1 MSQTDLFAPA
11 PGVRQ
16 DLAPG
21 AWLLPG
27 LALDEAPALLAAAQ
41 AVFAAAPPR
50 RWLTPGGRRMA
61 VAMSN
66 CGELGWI
73 SDERGYRYGPLDPES
88 GQPWP
93 AMDPSLR
100 ALAGRAAAAC
110 GFADFR
116 PDACL
121 INRYEPGTRLT
132 LHQDKDEQ
140 DFRQPIVS
148 VSLGLPAVFL
158 FGGLRRAEPCL
169 RLNLRHGDVL
179 VWGGP
184 ARLRFHG
191 VAPLSPGHHEALG
204 AQRLNFTF
212 RKAG

>member
-1 MSQTDLFAPA
+1 MSQADLFAPA

-41 AVFAAAPPR
+41 AVFAAASPR

-73 SDERGYRYGPLDPES
+73 SDERGYRYGPLDPAS

-93 AMDPSLR
+93 AMDPRLR

-110 GFADFR
+110 GFEDFR

-158 FGGLRRAEPCL
+158 FGGLRRADPCL

-191 VAPLSPGHHEALG
+191 VAPLSSGHHEALG
-204 AQRLNFTF
+204 ALRLNFTF

>member
-1 MSQTDLFAPA
+1 MNQEELFAPA
-11 PGVRQ
+11 PGERQ

-21 AWLLPG
+21 ACLLPG
-27 LALDEAPALLAAAQ
+27 FALAAADALLDAAE

-50 RWLTPGGRRMA
+50 RWLTPGGKRMA

-66 CGELGWI
+66 CGALGWI
-73 SDERGYRYGPLDPES
+73 SDERGYRYGALDPDS

-93 AMDPSLR
+93 ALPPPLL
-100 ALAGRAAAAC
+100 ALAARAAAAA
-110 GFADFR
+110 GHADFA

-121 INRYEPGTRLT
+121 LNRYEPGTRLS
-132 LHQDKDEQ
+132 LHQDKDER
-140 DFRQPIVS
+140 DFTQPIVS

-158 FGGLRRAEPCL
+158 FGGLKRADPAL
-169 RLNLRHGDVL
+169 RLRLHHGDVV

-184 ARLRFHG
+184 ARLRYHG
-191 VAPLSPGHHEALG
+191 VAPLAQGWHERLG
-204 AQRLNFTF
+204 ALRINLTF

>member
-1 MSQTDLFAPA
+1 MSQADLFAPA
-11 PGVRQ
+11 PGARQ

-27 LALDEAPALLAAAQ
+27 LALGEVPALLAAAQ

-73 SDERGYRYGPLDPES
+73 SDERGYRYGPLDPQS

-93 AMDPSLR
+93 AMDPLLR

>member
-1 MSQTDLFAPA
+1 MSQADLFAPA
-11 PGVRQ
+11 SGERQ

-73 SDERGYRYGPLDPES
+73 SDERGDRYGPLDPES

>member
-1 MSQTDLFAPA
+1 MSQSELFAPEA
-11 PGVRQ
+11 GARQ

-21 AWLLPG
+21 AFLLPG
-27 LALDEAPALLAAAQ
+27 YALDEAEGLLTAAE
-41 AVFAAAPPR
+41 AVYAAAPPR

-73 SDERGYRYGPLDPES
+73 SDEHGYRYGALDPDS
-88 GQPWP
+88 GHPWP
-93 AMDPSLR
+93 AMDPRLR
-100 ALAGRAAAAC
+100 GLAGRAAAAC

-121 INRYEPGTRLT
+121 LNRYEPGTRLS
-132 LHQDKDEQ
+132 LHQDKDEL
-140 DFRQPIVS
+140 DYGQPIVS
-148 VSLGLPAVFL
+148 VSLGLPAIFL
-158 FGGLRRAEPCL
+158 FGGLRRADACL
-169 RLNLRHGDVL
+169 RLALRHGDVL

-184 ARLRFHG
+184 ARLRYHG
-191 VAPLSPGHHEALG
+191 VAPLAAGAHERLG
-204 AQRLNFTF
+204 ALRLNLTF

>member
-1 MSQTDLFAPA
+1 MSQADLFAPA
-11 PGVRQ
+11 PGMRQ

-27 LALDEAPALLAAAQ
+27 LALEEAPALLAAAQ

-73 SDERGYRYGPLDPES
+73 SDERGYRYGPLDPAS
-88 GQPWP
+88 GKPWP

>member
-1 MSQTDLFAPA
+1 MSQADLFAPA
-11 PGVRQ
+11 PGARQ

-27 LALDEAPALLAAAQ
+27 LALGESPALLAAAQ

-93 AMDPSLR
+93 AMDPLLR

>member
-1 MSQTDLFAPA
+1 MSQADLFAPA
-11 PGVRQ
+11 PGARQ

-27 LALDEAPALLAAAQ
+27 LALGEAPALLAAAQ

-93 AMDPSLR
+93 AMDPLLR

-158 FGGLRRAEPCL
+158 FGGRRRAEPCL

>member
-1 MSQTDLFAPA
+1 MSQADLFASA
-11 PGVRQ
+11 PGARQ

-73 SDERGYRYGPLDPES
+73 SDERGYRYGPQDPES

-93 AMDPSLR
+93 AMDPLLR

-121 INRYEPGTRLT
+121 INRYEPGTRLS

-169 RLNLRHGDVL
+169 RLTLCHGDVL

-204 AQRLNFTF
+204 AQRLNLTF

>member
-1 MSQTDLFAPA
+1 MSQADLFAPA
-11 PGVRQ
+11 PGEPQ

-27 LALDEAPALLAAAQ
+27 LALGEAPALLAAAQ

-110 GFADFR
+110 GFEDFR

>member
-1 MSQTDLFAPA
+1 MSQADLFAPA
-11 PGVRQ
+11 PGERQ

-27 LALDEAPALLAAAQ
+27 LALGEALALLAAAQ

-100 ALAGRAAAAC
+100 ALACRAAAAC

>member
-1 MSQTDLFAPA
+1 MSQADLFAPA
-11 PGVRQ
+11 LGARQ

-93 AMDPSLR
+93 AMDPLLR

-110 GFADFR
+110 GFADFL